1 MNGLNEQPY
10 SELMY
15 RFMDGETNEVQQKV
29 LFDALAKDSEL
40 QFEFQQAV
48 TITKGFNAD
57 KITLLPPARLTN
69 SLFASAGFNAPMQFA
84 QTGASSFLRKFQRI
98 AIPVSS
104 ALVGA
109 LISAFVFFG
118 FYSQDNSDS
127 ISSLTEP
134 INNST
139 IKNNDFNNS
148 VFSEILSIEKKS
160 TANAT
165 KNMISNNNIAGNE
178 IESDI
183 IGQNI
188 NKTILDKTSAQIS
201 AMNESKDFSTLTD
214 EPFSTSIKDAG
225 IMNLALE
232 VKGNA
237 NLAFLPGR
245 DIAPEKFNIAN
256 NIAMGLLYEFTDNHS
271 AGLYLGRE
279 SLQMYT
285 YSQIGDEYIFN
296 LEPSL
301 FWAGACYKYTG
312 GEIYGSI
319 HPFGEL
325 ILAGSK
331 FGPVGKTSLGLTY
344 NPENFI
350 SMSLG
355 LEGSSLMYKFL
366 GEYKTTEKVSLI
378 YNIGI
383 HF

>member
-1 MNGLNEQPY
+1 
-10 SELMY
+10 
-15 RFMDGETNEVQQKV
+15 
-29 LFDALAKDSEL
+29 
-40 QFEFQQAV
+40 
-48 TITKGFNAD
+48 
-57 KITLLPPARLTN
+57 
-69 SLFASAGFNAPMQFA
+69 
-84 QTGASSFLRKFQRI
+84 LRKFKHI

-118 FYSQDNSDS
+118 FYAQDNSDS
-127 ISSLTEP
+127 FSSLTEP
-134 INNST
+134 INNSAIT
-139 IKNNDFNNS
+139 TNNS
-148 VFSEILSIEKKS
+148 QNANVFANNIIENKNPLVNTKRNIAIASKDEFNQNNIENISAHISETTLS
-160 TANAT
+160 NT
-165 KNMISNNNIAGNE
+165 KNEIS
-178 IESDI
+178 
-183 IGQNI
+183 
-188 NKTILDKTSAQIS
+188 L
-201 AMNESKDFSTLTD
+201 MNENNVFSTLN
-214 EPFSTSIKDAG
+214 EQPFSASIKDPG
-225 IMNLALE
+225 LLNLSLE
-232 VKGNA
+232 VKGNT

-256 NIAMGLLYEFTDNHS
+256 NIAVGLLYELTDNHS

-285 YSQIGDEYIFN
+285 YSQVGDEYIFN
-296 LEPSL
+296 LEPNL

-378 YNIGI
+378 YNVGI

>member
-1 MNGLNEQPY
+1 
-10 SELMY
+10 
-15 RFMDGETNEVQQKV
+15 MDGETNDVQQKV

-40 QFEFQQAV
+40 QIEFQQAV

-69 SLFASAGFNAPMQFA
+69 SVFASAGFNAPLQFA
-84 QTGASSFLRKFQRI
+84 QSGATSILSKFKHI

-127 ISSLTEP
+127 SSSLTESA
-134 INNST
+134 NNSAIT
-139 IKNNDFNNS
+139 KDNSYKENIIDKNILENQNHSVKTARNIFTATKDETQPIAEDIISSNISETTLSSSQNDFS
-148 VFSEILSIEKKS
+148 L
-160 TANAT
+160 T
-165 KNMISNNNIAGNE
+165 NE
-178 IESDI
+178 
-183 IGQNI
+183 N
-188 NKTILDKTSAQIS
+188 T
-201 AMNESKDFSTLTD
+201 DFSALTD
-214 EPFSTSIKDAG
+214 EPFATLVKDPG
-225 IMNLALE
+225 LLNLTLE
-232 VKGNA
+232 VKGNT

-256 NIAMGLLYEFTDNHS
+256 NIALGLLYEFTDNHS
-271 AGLYLGRE
+271 AGLYVGRE

-285 YSQIGDEYIFN
+285 YSQVGDDYIFN

-312 GEIYGSI
+312 GELYGSL
-319 HPFGEL
+319 HPFGEIL
-325 ILAGSK
+325 LAGSK
-331 FGPVGKTSLGLTY
+331 FGPIAKSSIGLTY

-355 LEGSSLMYKFL
+355 VEGSSLMYKFL

-378 YNIGI
+378 YNIGL